1 MATTKRDYYETLG
14 VPRAATPEEVKK
26 AFRRLAMKY
35 HPDRNKSD
43 DAHERFKSIN
53 EAYEGLSAPER
64 RRSPPPSRRSA
75 PTAAAPASSAAS
87 SRASSGSSSTSLP
100 ATAAAAKGA

>member
-14 VPRAATPEEVKK
+14 VPRGATPEEVKK

-43 DAHERFKSIN
+43 DAHDRFKSIN
-53 EAYEGLSAPER
+53 EAYEVLSDPER
-64 RRSPPPSRRSA
+64 RAVYDRFGHA
-75 PTAAAPASSAAS
+75 
-87 SRASSGSSSTSLP
+87 
-100 ATAAAAKGA
+100 GAEQAFGGRGFEGFGFGGFGDIGDALFGGA